1 MAIYPHRQIF
11 HPVKKKKE
19 IISLECKWGVRSL
32 YSVAVSILSQ
42 NTLQSRP
49 ADCYSRYLE
58 TMNFGQYMLAWF
70 NVSKVIVF
78 GWEKDFVYNLK
89 VLLKWLLWPNHTNFI
104 R

>member
-1 MAIYPHRQIF
+1 MGCTYSTN
-11 HPVKKKKE
+11 V
-19 IISLECKWGVRSL
+19 
-32 YSVAVSILSQ
+32 YSVAVGILSQ

-78 GWEKDFVYNLK
+78 GWEKDFVYNEMAALAK
-89 VLLKWLLWPNHTNFI
+89 PYQFY
-104 R
+104 